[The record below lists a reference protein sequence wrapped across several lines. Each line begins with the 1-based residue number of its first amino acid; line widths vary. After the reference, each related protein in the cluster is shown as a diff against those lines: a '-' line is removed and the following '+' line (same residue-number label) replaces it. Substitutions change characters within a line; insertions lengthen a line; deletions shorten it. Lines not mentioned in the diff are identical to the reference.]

1 MISDYRDLEVWKK
14 SMTLC
19 EKVYSYVRMFPQEEK
34 FALGDQL
41 RRAVVSIPS
50 NIAEGNGR
58 LSQADYSHFL
68 GIARGSLHEVCTQLE
83 LAERFGYITVD
94 HETKEL
100 TTAIAKSSNYEL
112 YGDIS
117 RRIIQVLRERAVEI
131 DHDFRTAEINFA
143 PMKQG

>member
-94 HETKEL
+94 PETKEL
-100 TTAIAKSSNYEL
+100 TTAIAKML
-112 YGDIS
+112 FVMI
-117 RRIIQVLRERAVEI
+117 RKLRA
-131 DHDFRTAEINFA
+131 
-143 PMKQG
+143 